1 MKIKSIYKH
10 LKTLV
15 KSGTAKRFNN
25 SHQYWIDR
33 YHDNGNSGSGSYG
46 RLAVFKA
53 NILNEFVNE
62 HDIRHV
68 VELGCGDGNQLTH
81 AIYPKYTGYDIS
93 DKAIEICKHKF
104 LGDSTKNFF
113 LLNANSTLNEV
124 VEGDLLLSLDVIFHL
139 IEDSTFVNYI
149 KLLFESSNNYVI
161 IYSSN
166 ENREM
171 VSHVKSREFTSWIEE
186 HIDSNWILTNK
197 IDNIYPYDSTDIN
210 NTSIANFYIYKLVK

>member
-1 MKIKSIYKH
+1 M
-10 LKTLV
+10 
-15 KSGTAKRFNN
+15 
-25 SHQYWIDR
+25 
-33 YHDNGNSGSGSYG
+33 
-46 RLAVFKA
+46 
-53 NILNEFVNE
+53 
-62 HDIRHV
+62 
-68 VELGCGDGNQLTH
+68 
-81 AIYPKYTGYDIS
+81 
-93 DKAIEICKHKF
+93 
-104 LGDSTKNFF
+104 
-113 LLNANSTLNEV
+113 
-124 VEGDLLLSLDVIFHL
+124 
-139 IEDSTFVNYI
+139 